1 MREPTDGELVT
12 SMLNPSHKLIP
23 GREQERIASA
33 TGGSRMANYAELM
46 TVQQRID
53 LVAFLHSSYSTKDE
67 AARLTSRHRDSEV
80 PFAAA
85 IPLRTSG
92 SRRGRISSP

>member
-1 MREPTDGELVT
+1 MIA
-12 SMLNPSHKLIP
+12 SLIP

-85 IPLRTSG
+85 ISLRTSG